1 MTNEKKIKQTSTTI
15 LILSL
20 VLVTLKYLG
29 LWVEG
34 FTGMIIVLFA
44 GLTGM
49 ILLWLLVVR
58 IVTIFKA
65 RNKNLFIPFII
76 GIIAIWIV
84 IFEPFENLKEKY
96 KSPVVLSGYCE
107 HTVTTV
113 GLSLRQDKSF
123 EYNAGAFLSKE
134 IYYGNYNLSRDT
146 LILNFKNKQ
155 PVNITKK
162 LVFINNGLQEIGDTS
177 THRHFFK
184 ITLNKLKE

>member
-1 MTNEKKIKQTSTTI
+1 M
-15 LILSL
+15 
-20 VLVTLKYLG
+20 VLVALKYLG

-34 FTGMIIVLFA
+34 FIGMFIVLFA

-49 ILLWLLVVR
+49 ILLGLLVVR
-58 IVTIFKA
+58 IVTIFKT

-76 GIIAIWIV
+76 GIISILIV
-84 IFEPFENLKEKY
+84 IFEPFENLKEKF

-134 IYYGNYNLSRDT
+134 IYSGNYNLSIDT
-146 LILNFKNKQ
+146 LTLNFNNKQ
-155 PVNITKK
+155 PKNINNK
-162 LVFINNGLQEIGDTS
+162 LVFINNGLQEIGDTT

-184 ITLNKLKE
+184 ITFNKLKE

>member
-20 VLVTLKYLG
+20 VLVALKYLG

-49 ILLWLLVVR
+49 ILLWLLIVR